1 MEIRLELE
9 EQLVRR
15 VEQISDEG
23 GCSVADVIAAALD
36 LFVRLP
42 GETVESLSYVIK
54 SGSPVD
60 IARLTSA
67 VARAIADAEYELSYR
82 QVVASIPASITEG
95 LESEEDIMAEAVRI
109 TSTHRSHDGPS
120 VHRRST

>member
-1 MEIRLELE
+1 MEIRLELD

-15 VEQISDEG
+15 VEQISKEG
-23 GCSVADVIAAALD
+23 GCSVADVTAAALD

-42 GETVESLSYVIK
+42 GETVESLSYVIT
-54 SGSPVD
+54 SGSPAD

-67 VARAIADAEYELSYR
+67 VGRAITDAEYELSYR

-95 LESEEDIMAEAVRI
+95 LESEGDIIAEAVRL
-109 TSTHRSHDGPS
+109 TSRPCSSDTRSD
-120 VHRRST
+120 R